1 MAWVDELQTAITAW
15 LLEIAASGWV
25 FPTLYLLTVADAFL
39 VVLPSETAV
48 TALGAISASSGS
60 PGLALLIGVAW
71 AGAVTGDVS
80 CYLLGRRIG
89 TTRFAWMRRPRV
101 AGAIG
106 RAGVALERRA
116 AAAILTARY
125 IPFARIA
132 VNLVAG
138 ASGLRPRRYLPVT
151 VLAGLAW
158 ALWNVGVGAVVG
170 RFLPDQ
176 PALATAVS
184 IVVAVGLGVTVDRI
198 SAALAARRRRP
209 LASLDELA
217 PRLLADDG
225 VPAAVGE
232 VDDEADRQPDEEPH
246 PGERRQVEHEPDAEH
261 R

>member
-25 FPTLYLLTVADAFL
+25 FPALYLLTVADAFL

-60 PGLALLIGVAW
+60 PDLALVIGVAW

-101 AGAIG
+101 ADAIG

-138 ASGLRPRRYLPVT
+138 ASGLRPRRYLPIT

-158 ALWNVGVGAVVG
+158 ALWNVGIGAVVG
-170 RFLPDQ
+170 RLLPGR
-176 PALATAVS
+176 PVLATLVS

-198 SAALAARRRRP
+198 SAVLAGRRRRTR
-209 LASLDELA
+209 ASLDELA

-225 VPAAVGE
+225 VPPAVGE
-232 VDDEADRQPDEEPH
+232 VDDEAERQPDEEPH

>member
-1 MAWVDELQTAITAW
+1 MGWVDELQAAITAW
-15 LLEIAASGWV
+15 LLAIATSGWV
-25 FPTLYLLTVADAFL
+25 FAALYVLTVADAFL

-60 PGLALLIGVAW
+60 PDLALLIGVAW

-101 AGAIG
+101 ARAID
-106 RAGVALERRA
+106 RAGTALDRRA

-138 ASGLRPRRYLPVT
+138 ASGLRPRRYLPITLV
-151 VLAGLAW
+151 AGLAW

-170 RFLPDQ
+170 RLLPDQ
-176 PALATAVS
+176 PVLATAVS
-184 IVVAVGLGVTVDRI
+184 IVVAVGVGVTVDRI
-198 SAALAARRRRP
+198 SAALAARRQRSR
-209 LASLDELA
+209 ASLDEFA
-217 PRLLADDG
+217 PGLLPDDR
-225 VPAAVGE
+225 VSAAVGE
-232 VDDEADRQPDEEPH
+232 VDDEAERQPDEEPH

>member
-1 MAWVDELQTAITAW
+1 VQTVITAW

-25 FPTLYLLTVADAFL
+25 FPVLYLLTVADAFL
-39 VVLPSETAV
+39 VILPSETAV

-60 PGLALLIGVAW
+60 PNLALLVGVAW
-71 AGAVTGDVS
+71 AGAVSGDVS

-101 AGAIG
+101 AGAIA
-106 RAGVALERRA
+106 RAGIALERRA

-138 ASGLRPRRYLPVT
+138 ASGLHPRRYLPIT

-176 PALATAVS
+176 PVLATVVS
-184 IVVAVGLGVTVDRI
+184 IVVAVGLGVAVDRI
-198 SAALAARRRRP
+198 SAALASRRRRT
-209 LASLDELA
+209 LAASLDELA
-217 PRLLADDG
+217 PSLLADDG

-232 VDDEADRQPDEEPH
+232 VDDEAERQPDEEPH
-246 PGERRQVEHEPDAEH
+246 PREGRQVEHKPDAEH

>member
-1 MAWVDELQTAITAW
+1 MGWVDELQAAITAW
-15 LLEIAASGWV
+15 LLAIATSGWV
-25 FPTLYLLTVADAFL
+25 FAALYLLTVADAFL

-60 PGLALLIGVAW
+60 PDLALLIGVAW

-80 CYLLGRRIG
+80 CYVLGRRIG

-101 AGAIG
+101 ARAIDHAGA
-106 RAGVALERRA
+106 ALDRRA

-138 ASGLRPRRYLPVT
+138 ASGLRPRRYLPITLV
-151 VLAGLAW
+151 AGLAW

-170 RFLPDQ
+170 RLLPGQ
-176 PALATAVS
+176 PVFATAVS
-184 IVVAVGLGVTVDRI
+184 IVVAVGVGVTVDRI
-198 SAALAARRRRP
+198 SAALAARRQRSR
-209 LASLDELA
+209 ASLDEFA
-217 PRLLADDG
+217 PGLLTYDRVA
-225 VPAAVGE
+225 AAVGE
-232 VDDEADRQPDEEPH
+232 VDDEAERQPDEEPH
-246 PGERRQVEHEPDAEH
+246 PGERRQVEHEPDTEH

>member
-25 FPTLYLLTVADAFL
+25 FPALYLLTVADAFL

-138 ASGLRPRRYLPVT
+138 ASGLRPRRYLPIT
-151 VLAGLAW
+151 VLAGFAW

-176 PALATAVS
+176 PVLATAVS
-184 IVVAVGLGVTVDRI
+184 IVVAVGLGVAVDRI

-232 VDDEADRQPDEEPH
+232 VDDEAERQPDEEPH
-246 PGERRQVEHEPDAEH
+246 PGQRRQVEHEPDAEH

>member
-25 FPTLYLLTVADAFL
+25 FPALYLLTVADAFL

-60 PGLALLIGVAW
+60 PDLALLIGVAW

-101 AGAIG
+101 AAAIG

-138 ASGLRPRRYLPVT
+138 ASGLRPRRYLPIT

-176 PALATAVS
+176 PVLATAVS
-184 IVVAVGLGVTVDRI
+184 IVVAVGLGVAVDRI
-198 SAALAARRRRP
+198 SAALAARRRRTR
-209 LASLDELA
+209 ASLDELA

-225 VPAAVGE
+225 VPAAIGE
-232 VDDEADRQPDEEPH
+232 VDDEAERQPDEEPH

>member
-25 FPTLYLLTVADAFL
+25 FPALYLLTVADAFL

-71 AGAVTGDVS
+71 VGAVTGDVS

-138 ASGLRPRRYLPVT
+138 ASGLRARRYLPIT

-176 PALATAVS
+176 PVLATAVS
-184 IVVAVGLGVTVDRI
+184 IVVAVGLGVAVDRI

-232 VDDEADRQPDEEPH
+232 VDDEAERQPDEEPH